1 MNLVID
7 RRQAR
12 PWRELV
18 MKITAIFA
26 LHLEL
31 PSHHGLMV
39 RLLDFVLR
47 MTPSQIFAIAAGIPA
62 ELTNLH
68 PQR

>member
-1 MNLVID
+1 
-7 RRQAR
+7 
-12 PWRELV
+12 
-18 MKITAIFA
+18 MKIAAMFS

-31 PSHHGLMV
+31 PSHHGSMV

-47 MTPSQIFAIAAGIPA
+47 MTPSQFFAIAAGIPA

>member
-1 MNLVID
+1 
-7 RRQAR
+7 
-12 PWRELV
+12 